1 MKIVSLL
8 PSATE
13 IVCELGLHDQLVGVS
28 HDCDWPPEVQD
39 ERPVVS
45 TAVVSGD
52 ESSRQIDDVIT
63 ERIHQG
69 LSVYHLDQDL
79 LAQLEPDVILTQELC
94 EVCAPSFDEVQRAA
108 RVLHGDVEIVSLEP
122 TSLDDVLDTI
132 RIVGNAT
139 GHEERAQ
146 TVIERLSD
154 RIDRVRDRADGMSE
168 RPRTLAIEWL
178 DPLFVG
184 GHWVPEMIEL
194 AGGEPM
200 NAPGEPSEQ
209 IEWAD
214 VARFDPEIIVIM
226 PCGFTPDRTDE
237 ELDLLTD
244 HDLWPDLKAVKGDRV
259 HVVHGSFYFNRP
271 GPRLV
276 TGLEILATL
285 LHPDDFGDLELPKDA
300 VYPVASPW

>member
-1 MKIVSLL
+1 MNIVSLL

-13 IVCELGLHDQLVGVS
+13 IVCELGLYDQLVGVS

-39 ERPVVS
+39 ERPVLS

-52 ESSRQIDDVIT
+52 EPSRQIDDVVN

-69 LSVYHLDQDL
+69 LSVYHLDEDL
-79 LAQLEPDVILTQELC
+79 LAQLAPDLILTQELC
-94 EVCAPSFDEVQRAA
+94 EVCAPSFDEVQQAA

-139 GHEERAQ
+139 GFQERAE
-146 TVIERLSD
+146 TVVERLRA
-154 RIDRVRDRADGMSE
+154 RIERVRDGADGMSE

-184 GHWVPEMIEL
+184 GHWVPEMIET

-200 NAPGEPSEQ
+200 NAPGEPSEG

-214 VARFDPEIIVIM
+214 VARFDPEVIVIM
-226 PCGFTPDRTDE
+226 PCGFTPERTDE

-244 HDLWPDLKAVKGDRV
+244 HDLWPDLRAVKADRV
-259 HVVHGSFYFNRP
+259 HVVHGSFYYNRP

-276 TGLEILATL
+276 TGLEVLATL
-285 LHPDDFGDLELPKDA
+285 LHPDEFGGLELPNDA